1 MAKLSQT
8 FKIEGGSN
16 TAPVSNNQPQKLSQ
30 AFKIESGNSAPV
42 SSGSGKLSQT
52 FTVGQNSVLPELKKS
67 TPTPTIPEYNK
78 EVIDLYESIPDAN
91 IFQRLFNKKARNNYN
106 TKQMLNPFYEQNKDL
121 QTKQLLS
128 NLGIPDNDIMRQSGN
143 TRAEEKRITSLLSSK
158 GITDKKT
165 IDAVKGYSERLLN
178 QKADTNL
185 TEYADEH
192 PVKGTLLSGLTKVA
206 SDIPGTLQNTVDY
219 LSGNPLSSSRGA
231 NAMTRTTQ
239 NMRNAVSDD
248 MSGLG
253 KFAYNVGTSIMDMA
267 PILALGGNAG
277 LGYAGASAM
286 QGSIPD
292 LIDRGLTPNQIMLTS
307 LANGTAE
314 AMLEKLP
321 LGNLEKWANQPIEK
335 TFKSIAKVIG
345 SQMLSEGIEETGT
358 DLANTIFDALING
371 NKAELS
377 RNIQKNGFWPA
388 MWDYIKQVGYDGLA
402 GAVSGGVMGGGNV
415 GVNMVRNGLANIPT
429 LEQTNN
435 ATTPVEQPTSASNAP
450 VEAQQTNTP
459 TKSETPRER
468 QQRLT
473 KEAADKFNALSKE
486 QQSELRDFLKK
497 YAPLEEARLHESFGS
512 EYGDSPDGDRKI
524 TEISKPLADKY
535 PDFFNTATYSDG
547 TVKIRPYKTFIDAI
561 EQSNKQDVAVQAP
574 TEQAL
579 NNAVEAEAAQ
589 NQPDKVTIQD
599 TNTPAQI
606 SQVITQTADTNAEKT
621 QHYKSEN
628 SRVND
633 FLNSRN
639 SGSIQM
645 ENGQIIEHYSI
656 KDMRSIVNEIKS
668 NAIVPEDNSI
678 AIRYND
684 GNVKV
689 YSEGDD
695 ANNINLNNVSGIIWD
710 NGSTTAYAGKGIKI
724 ENYDELNDDWGGD
737 DWRVDFTT
745 KKDVAP
751 PLENTDKKHERDIY
765 MLEDVG
771 LRKGAREIPSLNES
785 TANETEVPLS
795 EIPDPR
801 NGATY
806 TSKTAYTLRNSDVF
820 NQSKKARALIEQ
832 QIKDGVFNVDRQT
845 WLAAGTEAVEEI
857 DEKGIDAV
865 KEDIL
870 KKKTETT
877 QTQIAESVYVVDNEI
892 QKAIES
898 GDASELARFTNGFNQ
913 RIHKVG
919 QALQAMRMYGNTA
932 AGMVLTTDT
941 ISNEETKKA
950 LQSKKGKERAKQ
962 NAKLAEAFKRMG
974 YDGSM
979 EKEKVDKTYN
989 QILSEVKATIA
1000 REYASQDERFSD
1012 TDAEFLARMI
1022 FNGATTN
1029 EILDALNRHY
1039 ATGFFGMSSEDLEAI
1054 NDLYKRADR
1063 ASSSKEKAKLKA
1075 DAAVIASKYAG
1086 NTSFMDKMNAW
1097 RYLAMLGNPR
1107 TMIRNILGN
1116 TIFGGVTDIKD
1127 AVGAVIESAVI
1138 KDGEKTKALINPK
1151 TDAELLKATR
1161 NDFDKTAYEEATQGG
1176 HKYDMKNDIRDSRR
1190 VFKTQLIEKWRTGTN
1205 RVLEESDIKAL
1216 KSKYAKA
1223 LAGYL
1228 KANGYDASVLKTDN
1242 DILDRARAYAI
1253 EQAKI
1258 ATFHSDN
1265 VIADILNDWSR
1276 ATSDRGAVGKTI
1288 GAVLEAVMPFKKTPA
1303 NILTQGVEYSPL
1315 GLLKL
1320 ASQIHNQAG
1329 ATAYIDTIS
1338 KTLTGSGILLLGIA
1352 LKSAGVLIGQK
1363 DDKEDPYGKGSNYA
1377 LKIGDHTYTI
1387 DWMAPAA
1394 LPLFAGAA
1402 LYDVFNPNGEKGD
1415 VTLLDAIS
1423 SIGEPVVE
1431 MSMLQGFNEML
1442 TSFNSDKNKGAA
1454 FVANELTG
1462 YASQYIPTL
1471 AGQIART
1478 IDPYRRSTRTN
1489 SSSYKHPFAAAFE
1502 KAGEKA
1508 LNKIPGLS
1516 MTNQKY
1522 VDIWGNEQKNTGGN
1536 ILGRAVQNFVS
1547 PGYWNDVSMTDREKK
1562 LADLQK
1568 SYDGSGSLIPSLASS
1583 NKPDG
1588 SRMTNAEY
1596 EKWAKARG
1604 QELGKA
1610 VDAALKY
1617 KGSGT
1622 KTEDL
1627 QEYIHDIENFANAV
1641 AMNKQFKK
1649 PIAKTYEKA
1658 YEAYK
1663 LNGYAGVME
1672 YYKMLNGADLDGN
1685 GSVTQEELAKYLRS
1699 SDIPRKQR
1707 EDYFK
1712 IKFPKAKEIPTLR

>member
-42 SSGSGKLSQT
+42 SSGFGKLSQT
-52 FTVGQNSVLPELKKS
+52 FTAGQNSVLPELKKN

-121 QTKQLLS
+121 QTQKRLS
-128 NLGIPDNDIMRQSGN
+128 TLGISEDDITAARVSAN
-143 TRAEEKRITSLLSSK
+143 PNSEIKKLLQSK
-158 GITDKKT
+158 GITDKNEIKALTKSINERATRSDIKT
-165 IDAVKGYSERLLN
+165 G
-178 QKADTNL
+178 
-185 TEYADEH
+185 TENMAKFSDEH
-192 PVKGTLLSGLTKVA
+192 PVLGTLMSEPVKVA
-206 SDIPGTLQNTVDY
+206 SDALGMLENPARYISGKPLTNTSGGNAGTRMYQ
-219 LSGNPLSSSRGA
+219 G
-231 NAMTRTTQ
+231 
-239 NMRNAVSDD
+239 MREAVSDD

-253 KFAYNVGTSIMDMA
+253 KFAYGVGTSIMDMA
-267 PILALGGNAG
+267 PIIALGGNAG
-277 LGYAGASAM
+277 LGYAGASAA

-292 LIDRGLTPNQIMLTS
+292 LIDRGLTPNQIMFTS

-314 AMLEKLP
+314 ALLEKLP

-358 DLANTIFDALING
+358 DIANTIFDALING
-371 NKAELS
+371 DKAELNQ
-377 RNIQKNGFWPA
+377 NIQKNGFWPA

-429 LEQTNN
+429 LEQTSE
-435 ATTPVEQPTSASNAP
+435 AAPPVEQPTSVSNTP

-459 TKSETPRER
+459 IEAKAPVQEPTAVQTPTEYDT
-468 QQRLT
+468 QNVT
-473 KEAADKFNALSKE
+473 DKKLNRILNDHFKMFAFNEEGTALKD
-486 QQSELRDFLKK
+486 QLKQ
-497 YAPLEEARLHESFGS
+497 AIN
-512 EYGDSPDGDRKI
+512 EYENTLSPDALNRINTLVQTSEEMMKNGNYEWKRDSGKRSGKVRHTTYPNYRGTVTDNVMQYVNRLQGMDNLLNKTNEAYR
-524 TEISKPLADKY
+524 TEINNLAETLTTANADESAWDYLNEIKENLDQFVETGDEDVLENAVNAVGDMVSAAGINY
-535 PDFFNTATYSDG
+535 SNVQKDF
-547 TVKIRPYKTFIDAI
+547 
-561 EQSNKQDVAVQAP
+561 
-574 TEQAL
+574 EQAL
-579 NNAVEAEAAQ
+579 NNAVEA
-589 NQPDKVTIQD
+589 NKR
-599 TNTPAQI
+599 N
-606 SQVITQTADTNAEKT
+606 
-621 QHYKSEN
+621 SEN
-628 SRVND
+628 
-633 FLNSRN
+633 
-639 SGSIQM
+639 
-645 ENGQIIEHYSI
+645 
-656 KDMRSIVNEIKS
+656 
-668 NAIVPEDNSI
+668 
-678 AIRYND
+678 
-684 GNVKV
+684 KV
-689 YSEGDD
+689 M
-695 ANNINLNNVSGIIWD
+695 A
-710 NGSTTAYAGKGIKI
+710 
-724 ENYDELNDDWGGD
+724 
-737 DWRVDFTT
+737 
-745 KKDVAP
+745 
-751 PLENTDKKHERDIY
+751 
-765 MLEDVG
+765 EDVG
-771 LRKGAREIPSLNES
+771 LKKGAREVSSVNEN
-785 TANETEVPLS
+785 TANEIEVPLS

-820 NQSKKARALIEQ
+820 NQNKKARALIEQ

-962 NAKLAEAFKRMG
+962 NSKLAEAFKRMG

-989 QILSEVKATIA
+989 DILSEVKATIA

-1138 KDGEKTKALINPK
+1138 KDGEKTKAFINPK

-1190 VFKTQLIEKWRTGTN
+1190 VFKTELIEKWRTGTN

-1338 KTLTGSGILLLGIA
+1338 KTLTGSGILLLGVA

-1402 LYDVFNPNGEKGD
+1402 LYDAFNPNGEKGD

-1522 VDIWGNEQKNTGGN
+1522 LDIWGNEQKNTGGN

-1568 SYDGSGSLIPSLASS
+1568 SYDGSGSLIPSLAPS

-1672 YYKMLNGADLDGN
+1672 YYRMLNGADLDGN

>member
-1 MAKLSQT
+1 MAKLSET

-16 TAPVSNNQPQKLSQ
+16 TAPVSNNGQRKLSET
-30 AFKIESGNSAPV
+30 FKIGQSLPLPSLQKAP
-42 SSGSGKLSQT
+42 
-52 FTVGQNSVLPELKKS
+52 S
-67 TPTPTIPEYNK
+67 TTAPIPTYDTNVIK
-78 EVIDLYESIPDAN
+78 EYESLPKTDV
-91 IFQRLFNKKARNNYN
+91 FSRLFSKESRDAYKR
-106 TKQMLNPFYEQNKDL
+106 KQELNPLYEQNKDL
-121 QTKQLLS
+121 QTKQLLNS
-128 NLGIPDNDIMRQSGN
+128 VGLSDDDIMRHGGN
-143 TRAEEKRITSLLSSK
+143 TAHEQVRLTQTLREK
-158 GITDKKT
+158 GITDKAT
-165 IDAVKGYSERLLN
+165 IDAIKAYASRRLTE
-178 QKADTNL
+178 KTDKNL

-192 PVKGTLLSGLTKVA
+192 PVAGSALSIPFRMVA
-206 SDIPGTLQNTVDY
+206 GVSGQAENAANY
-219 LSGNPLSSSRGA
+219 LSGKPLSNSQGALAFNNSVNNMRGA
-231 NAMTRTTQ
+231 VA
-239 NMRNAVSDD
+239 DD
-248 MSGLG
+248 MNGVGQFL
-253 KFAYNVGTSIMDMA
+253 YNTGMSMGDMLA
-267 PILALGGNAG
+267 NRWALGP
-277 LGYAGASAM
+277 LGAVGMGMEKATDTTNSAVN
-286 QGSIPD
+286 Q
-292 LIDRGLTPNQIMLTS
+292 GLTPNQIMLKNISSGVTTYLTEKYLTMPKLDAIKEMGFS
-307 LANGTAE
+307 ALGKEGGKQIVLRALNAAGLAEGAQEGAE
-314 AMLEKLP
+314 DVAD
-321 LGNLEKWANQPIEK
+321 W
-335 TFKSIAKVIG
+335 IA
-345 SQMLSEGIEETGT
+345 
-358 DLANTIFDALING
+358 DALIARDKNEFKQAYDDYKEQG
-371 NKAELS
+371 LSDGKAVASVIGDKATELVMDMAGGYLS
-377 RNIQKNGFWPA
+377 GF
-388 MWDYIKQVGYDGLA
+388 A
-402 GAVSGGVMGGGNV
+402 GGGVEMGKAGITNGINNRNTNV
-415 GVNMVRNGLANIPT
+415 PT
-429 LEQTNN
+429 LEQQAEIPKVESSLNVGK
-435 ATTPVEQPTSASNAP
+435 ATTIRNPYKGEIPSQNIENRQRITIP
-450 VEAQQTNTP
+450 
-459 TKSETPRER
+459 SET
-468 QQRLT
+468 
-473 KEAADKFNALSKE
+473 
-486 QQSELRDFLKK
+486 
-497 YAPLEEARLHESFGS
+497 
-512 EYGDSPDGDRKI
+512 
-524 TEISKPLADKY
+524 
-535 PDFFNTATYSDG
+535 
-547 TVKIRPYKTFIDAI
+547 V
-561 EQSNKQDVAVQAP
+561 
-574 TEQAL
+574 
-579 NNAVEAEAAQ
+579 
-589 NQPDKVTIQD
+589 
-599 TNTPAQI
+599 
-606 SQVITQTADTNAEKT
+606 
-621 QHYKSEN
+621 
-628 SRVND
+628 
-633 FLNSRN
+633 
-639 SGSIQM
+639 
-645 ENGQIIEHYSI
+645 
-656 KDMRSIVNEIKS
+656 
-668 NAIVPEDNSI
+668 
-678 AIRYND
+678 
-684 GNVKV
+684 
-689 YSEGDD
+689 DD
-695 ANNINLNNVSGIIWD
+695 ANTNLEVSGID
-710 NGSTTAYAGKGIKI
+710 SKLSGRNQRKI
-724 ENYDELNDDWGGD
+724 L
-737 DWRVDFTT
+737 T
-745 KKDVAP
+745 KVYET
-751 PLENTDKKHERDIY
+751 LFGTDKTSFDVTVNGMTFENRPYNITVNKNAIGKICSDPNMSAEKLAVIDNLNEVIKNSEFVGSGEYSNYKNLERPANVIRYDYFETDAKINGEDY
-765 MLEDVG
+765 VVAFDVQVEPGHNNYRTHKVINEINLMPSRGETGPVPAAQEGSGLSNSKITQNDASVKSNDLPTLEEPKSNNKLMLEDVG
-771 LRKGAREIPSLNES
+771 ISKGRAREIPSLNES
-785 TANETEVPLS
+785 TGNEVEVPVS

-806 TSKTAYTLRNSDVF
+806 TSKTAYTLRNSEVF

-857 DEKGIDAV
+857 EEKGIDVV

-877 QTQIAESVYVVDNEI
+877 QTQIAQSVYVVDNEI

-913 RIHKVG
+913 RVHKVG

-950 LQSKKGKERAKQ
+950 MQTKKGKERAKQ
-962 NAKLAEAFKRMG
+962 NSKLAEAFKRMG

-989 QILSEVKATIA
+989 QILSEVRATIA

-1063 ASSSKEKAKLKA
+1063 ASSSKERAKLKA
-1075 DAAVIASKYAG
+1075 DAAVIAAKYAG

-1107 TMIRNILGN
+1107 TMIRNVLGN
-1116 TIFGGVTDIKD
+1116 VIFGGVTDVKD
-1127 AVGAVIESAVI
+1127 AVGAVLESAVI

-1190 VFKTQLIEKWRTGTN
+1190 VFKTELIEKWRTGTN

-1228 KANGYDASVLKTDN
+1228 KANGYDASVFKTDN

-1253 EQAKI
+1253 EQAKV
-1258 ATFHSDN
+1258 ATFHADN
-1265 VIADILNDWSR
+1265 VLADALNDWSR
-1276 ATSDRGAVGKTI
+1276 ATANRGPVVKGL
-1288 GAVLEAVMPFKKTPA
+1288 GAMLEAVMPFKKTPA
-1303 NILTQGVEYSPL
+1303 NILTQGIEYSPL
-1315 GLLKL
+1315 GLFKL

-1338 KTLTGSGILLLGIA
+1338 KTLTGSGILLLGAA
-1352 LKSAGVLIGQK
+1352 LKSAGALIGQK
-1363 DDKEDPYGKGSNYA
+1363 DDKEDPYGKGSSYA

-1402 LYDVFNPNGEKGD
+1402 LYDVFNPKGEEGD

-1442 TSFNSDKNKGAA
+1442 TSFNSDKYKGAA
-1454 FVANELTG
+1454 LVANELTG

-1478 IDPYRRSTRTN
+1478 IDPNRRSTRTN
-1489 SSSYKHPFAAAFE
+1489 SSSYHHPFAAAFE
-1502 KAGEKA
+1502 RAGEKA

-1522 VDIWGNEQKNTGGN
+1522 IDIWGNEQKNTGGN
-1536 ILGRAVQNFVS
+1536 FLGRAIQNFVS
-1547 PGYWNDVSMTDREKK
+1547 PGYWNDTSMTDREKK

-1568 SYDGSGSLIPSLASS
+1568 TYEGSGSIIPSLAPS

-1617 KGSGT
+1617 KGNGT

-1672 YYKMLNGADLDGN
+1672 YYRMLNGADLDGN

>member
-1 MAKLSQT
+1 MDAQ
-8 FKIEGGSN
+8 IER
-16 TAPVSNNQPQKLSQ
+16 Q
-30 AFKIESGNSAPV
+30 
-42 SSGSGKLSQT
+42 
-52 FTVGQNSVLPELKKS
+52 LK
-67 TPTPTIPEYNK
+67 
-78 EVIDLYESIPDAN
+78 
-91 IFQRLFNKKARNNYN
+91 
-106 TKQMLNPFYEQNKDL
+106 
-121 QTKQLLS
+121 
-128 NLGIPDNDIMRQSGN
+128 
-143 TRAEEKRITSLLSSK
+143 
-158 GITDKKT
+158 
-165 IDAVKGYSERLLN
+165 
-178 QKADTNL
+178 
-185 TEYADEH
+185 
-192 PVKGTLLSGLTKVA
+192 
-206 SDIPGTLQNTVDY
+206 
-219 LSGNPLSSSRGA
+219 
-231 NAMTRTTQ
+231 
-239 NMRNAVSDD
+239 
-248 MSGLG
+248 
-253 KFAYNVGTSIMDMA
+253 
-267 PILALGGNAG
+267 AG
-277 LGYAGASAM
+277 LIKDYPKVYALKVRDGYTYERAAENFGKQPRYKDVDTLNENIRFFPGDNGYFDMLAYRDS
-286 QGSIPD
+286 
-292 LIDRGLTPNQIMLTS
+292 LIGQSSNKNNDKTSGTNTPQS
-307 LANGTAE
+307 
-314 AMLEKLP
+314 
-321 LGNLEKWANQPIEK
+321 
-335 TFKSIAKVIG
+335 S
-345 SQMLSEGIEETGT
+345 
-358 DLANTIFDALING
+358 
-371 NKAELS
+371 
-377 RNIQKNGFWPA
+377 
-388 MWDYIKQVGYDGLA
+388 
-402 GAVSGGVMGGGNV
+402 
-415 GVNMVRNGLANIPT
+415 IPT
-429 LEQTNN
+429 LE
-435 ATTPVEQPTSASNAP
+435 AP
-450 VEAQQTNTP
+450 E
-459 TKSETPRER
+459 
-468 QQRLT
+468 
-473 KEAADKFNALSKE
+473 
-486 QQSELRDFLKK
+486 
-497 YAPLEEARLHESFGS
+497 
-512 EYGDSPDGDRKI
+512 
-524 TEISKPLADKY
+524 
-535 PDFFNTATYSDG
+535 
-547 TVKIRPYKTFIDAI
+547 
-561 EQSNKQDVAVQAP
+561 SNK
-574 TEQAL
+574 L
-579 NNAVEAEAAQ
+579 
-589 NQPDKVTIQD
+589 
-599 TNTPAQI
+599 
-606 SQVITQTADTNAEKT
+606 
-621 QHYKSEN
+621 
-628 SRVND
+628 
-633 FLNSRN
+633 
-639 SGSIQM
+639 
-645 ENGQIIEHYSI
+645 
-656 KDMRSIVNEIKS
+656 
-668 NAIVPEDNSI
+668 
-678 AIRYND
+678 
-684 GNVKV
+684 
-689 YSEGDD
+689 
-695 ANNINLNNVSGIIWD
+695 
-710 NGSTTAYAGKGIKI
+710 
-724 ENYDELNDDWGGD
+724 
-737 DWRVDFTT
+737 
-745 KKDVAP
+745 
-751 PLENTDKKHERDIY
+751 

-771 LRKGAREIPSLNES
+771 ISKGRAREIPSLNES

-806 TSKTAYTLRNSDVF
+806 TSKTAYTLRNSEVF

-865 KEDIL
+865 KKDIL

-877 QTQIAESVYVVDNEI
+877 QPQIAQSVYVVDNEI

-950 LQSKKGKERAKQ
+950 MQTKKGKERAKQ
-962 NAKLAEAFKRMG
+962 NSKLAEAFRRMG

-989 QILSEVKATIA
+989 QILSEVRATIA

-1022 FNGATTN
+1022 FNGSTTN

-1054 NDLYKRADR
+1054 NDLYKRADK
-1063 ASSSKEKAKLKA
+1063 ASSSKERAKLKA

-1107 TMIRNILGN
+1107 TMIRNVLGN
-1116 TIFGGVTDIKD
+1116 VIFGGVTDVKD
-1127 AVGAVIESAVI
+1127 AVGAVLESAVI

-1190 VFKTQLIEKWRTGTN
+1190 VFKTELIEKWRTGTN

-1228 KANGYDASVLKTDN
+1228 KANGYDASVLNTDN

-1265 VIADILNDWSR
+1265 AIADILNDWSR
-1276 ATSDRGAVGKTI
+1276 ATSDRGPVGKTI

-1315 GLLKL
+1315 GLFKL

-1329 ATAYIDTIS
+1329 ATAYIDTMS
-1338 KTLTGSGILLLGIA
+1338 KTLTGSGILLLGAA
-1352 LKSAGVLIGQK
+1352 LKSAGALIGQK
-1363 DDKEDPYGKGSNYA
+1363 DDKEDPYGKGSSYA

-1394 LPLFAGAA
+1394 LPLFAGAT
-1402 LYDVFNPNGEKGD
+1402 LYDVFNPKGEEGD
-1415 VTLLDAIS
+1415 VTLLDAIA

-1442 TSFNSDKNKGAA
+1442 TSFNSDKSKGAA

-1478 IDPYRRSTRTN
+1478 IDPNRRSTRTN
-1489 SSSYKHPFAAAFE
+1489 SSSYHHPFAAAFE

-1522 VDIWGNEQKNTGGN
+1522 IDIWGNEQKNTGGN
-1536 ILGRAVQNFVS
+1536 LLGRAIQNFVS
-1547 PGYWNDVSMTDREKK
+1547 PGYWNDTSMTDREKK

-1568 SYDGSGSLIPSLASS
+1568 TYEGSGSLIPSLAPS

-1617 KGSGT
+1617 KGNGT

-1672 YYKMLNGADLDGN
+1672 YYRMLNGADFDGN
-1685 GSVTQEELAKYLRS
+1685 GSVTQEELAEYLRS